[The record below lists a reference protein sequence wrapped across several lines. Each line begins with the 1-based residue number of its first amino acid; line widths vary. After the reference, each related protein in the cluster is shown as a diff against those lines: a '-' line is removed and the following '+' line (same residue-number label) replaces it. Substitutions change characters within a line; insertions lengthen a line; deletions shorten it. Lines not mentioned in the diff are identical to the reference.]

1 MSCLQ
6 RAVCR
11 RVISLL
17 LILVYLMALLVEGGH
32 VGSKRWLWSLYSQW
46 NCTGMLFLHLISLHA
61 FPQLL
66 SIPLPPP
73 SLGLSPTGCY
83 IFLCRFTLWA
93 LPKLLSS
100 PILTNAV
107 FSCLHPHSD
116 YQLLASP
123 ALTLH
128 PTSPPHRKKEKTKQI
143 WLTTPKPYFLSR
155 KLSGITPT
163 LQVRIPFLTHFTGG
177 GLMAAS

>member
-6 RAVCR
+6 QAVCR
-11 RVISLL
+11 QVISLL

-66 SIPLPPP
+66 FIPLPPQ
-73 SLGLSPTGCY
+73 LGALSTGCY
-83 IFLCRFTLWA
+83 IFLWRFTLWA
-93 LPKLLSS
+93 LPKPLSS
-100 PILTNAV
+100 PISTNAV
-107 FSCLHPHSD
+107 CSCVRPHRD

-128 PTSPPHRKKEKTKQI
+128 PTSPPHRKKEKTKKI

>member
-1 MSCLQ
+1 MSSASGLQASDFSPLNSCLSNGFTS
-6 RAVCR
+6 RGWTCGFKA
-11 RVISLL
+11 
-17 LILVYLMALLVEGGH
+17 MALKPLFSV
-32 VGSKRWLWSLYSQW
+32 KLYWDAILTPDIPS
-46 NCTGMLFLHLISLHA
+46 CLPSASFH
-61 FPQLL
+61 
-66 SIPLPPP
+66 PLPPP

-83 IFLCRFTLWA
+83 IFLWRFTLWA

-107 FSCLHPHSD
+107 FSCVHPHSD